1 MTDQTILALTIVVLI
16 GLLIWGKWRYD
27 AVTLVCLAG
36 LVLFG
41 VVPAENAFSGFGHP
55 AVITV
60 ALVLLISRG
69 LQEAGMV
76 SLAGNFISRL
86 TLGENQYLILIMI
99 VAAFLSSFMNN
110 IGAMALLLPITL
122 SLCQKMEWNPSK
134 FLMPLAFASI
144 LGGMNTVIGTPPNII
159 IAQYRQDYTGIAFNF
174 FDYSFVGLAVSIL
187 GVLFIAVIGFKL
199 VKVRENT
206 NDTTRLIDLKNYLFE
221 VRVKEDSKAIGMR
234 LSEIKKI
241 SGQETEVLGL
251 VNESGSV
258 SRVSMGR
265 KIQPGQTLVIKT
277 SPDDIS
283 KIQEALGFEIADD
296 LITVKESD
304 LAEIEVMVTAGSRLI
319 GRKHE
324 FLKRL
329 ASEDLALL
337 GLWRQG
343 AKFRTRL
350 AREAFKVGDVLLL
363 GVRTIDDEGVK
374 ERIKHLGLMPLM
386 ERDLQTIP
394 SRSRLL
400 KSLVFFGLAIGLT
413 AFNVVDIVV
422 AFLLCVIAFIS
433 IRVLN
438 GNLYRN
444 IEWPVVV
451 MLAAMI
457 PVGQALET
465 SGISLNIANFIST
478 TTDGMALPWLIL
490 MILVIRS
497 RGLSRKRC
505 MLEAISSIPS
515 TMARS
520 LLLCATIH
528 LIRRIPRCAT
538 ARPCAA
544 SRCSSLNRSSAEASP
559 PDRASV
565 SPPWHSAARA
575 SCGRS
580 GTCRHGHREE
590 GRQGAVL

>member
-1 MTDQTILALTIVVLI
+1 MTDQAILATTLAILM

-27 AVTLVCLAG
+27 AVTLLCLAA
-36 LVLFG
+36 LVLLG
-41 VVPAENAFSGFGHP
+41 IVPANEAFTGFGHP
-55 AVITV
+55 AVVTV

-76 SLAGNFISRL
+76 SLAGNLISRF
-86 TLGENQYLILIMI
+86 TLSENQYLIVIMVI
-99 VAAFLSSFMNN
+99 AAFLSSFMNN

-122 SLCQKMEWNPSK
+122 SVCQKMNWNPSK

-159 IAQYRQDYTGIAFNF
+159 IAQYRQEYTGEPFNF
-174 FDYSFVGLAVSIL
+174 FDYSFVGLAVSII
-187 GVLFIAVIGFKL
+187 GILFIALIGFRF

-206 NDTTRLIDLKNYLFE
+206 ANTSRLIDLKNYLFE
-221 VRVKEDSKAIGMR
+221 VTVKEDSKAIGLR

-241 SGQETEVLGL
+241 SGPETDVLGI
-251 VNESGSV
+251 VNETGAVTSV
-258 SRVSMGR
+258 SMAT
-265 KIQPGQTLVIKT
+265 KIQSGQILVIKT
-277 SPDDIS
+277 SPDDIAS
-283 KIQEALGFEIADD
+283 IQEALGFEIAEN
-296 LITVKESD
+296 LNTIQESD
-304 LAEIEVMVTAGSRLI
+304 LDEIEVMVTAGSRLV

-363 GVRTIDDEGVK
+363 GVRTLDDEGVK

-386 ERDLQTIP
+386 ERELQTIP
-394 SRSRLL
+394 SRSRLI
-400 KSLVFFGLAIGLT
+400 KSLFLFATAIALT
-413 AFNVVDIVV
+413 AFNVIDIVV

-433 IRVLN
+433 IKVLN

-478 TTDGMALPWLIL
+478 TTHGMDLPWLIL
-490 MILVIRS
+490 MILVITMFVSDIVNNAATAVIMAPIAANLAIQIGQPVEPFLMAVAVGASCAFLSPIGHQCNTLVMAPGNYKFGDYWRL
-497 RGLSRKRC
+497 GLP
-505 MLEAISSIPS
+505 LEFVIVLISIPMILFVW
-515 TMARS
+515 T
-520 LLLCATIH
+520 
-528 LIRRIPRCAT
+528 
-538 ARPCAA
+538 
-544 SRCSSLNRSSAEASP
+544 
-559 PDRASV
+559 
-565 SPPWHSAARA
+565 
-575 SCGRS
+575 
-580 GTCRHGHREE
+580 
-590 GRQGAVL
+590 

>member
-1 MTDQTILALTIVVLI
+1 MSDQTILATTLAVLM

-27 AVTLVCLAG
+27 AVTLICLAA
-36 LVLFG
+36 LVLLG
-41 VVPAENAFSGFGHP
+41 IVPANDAFSGFGHP
-55 AVITV
+55 AVVTV

-76 SLAGNFISRL
+76 SLAGNLISRF
-86 TLGENQYLILIMI
+86 TLNENQYLILIMVI
-99 VAAFLSSFMNN
+99 AAFLSSFMNN

-122 SLCQKMEWNPSK
+122 SVCQKMNWNPSK

-159 IAQYRQDYTGIAFNF
+159 IAQYRQEYTGVTFNF
-174 FDYSFVGLAVSIL
+174 FDYSFVGLAVSII
-187 GVLFIAVIGFKL
+187 GILFIALIGYRL
-199 VKVRENT
+199 VTVRD
-206 NDTTRLIDLKNYLFE
+206 NDEDETRLIDLKNYLFE
-221 VRVKEDSKAIGMR
+221 VKVKDDSNAIGMR

-241 SGQETEVLGL
+241 SGPETEVLGV
-251 VNESGSV
+251 VNETGGV
-258 SRVSMGR
+258 SRVSMAK
-265 KIQPGQTLVIKT
+265 KIQPGQVLVIKT
-277 SPDDIS
+277 SPDDIAS
-283 KIQEALGFEIADD
+283 IQERLEFEIAEN
-296 LITVKESD
+296 LNTIQESD

-350 AREAFKVGDVLLL
+350 AKEAFKVGDVLLL
-363 GVRTIDDEGVK
+363 GVRTLDDAGVK

-400 KSLVFFGLAIGLT
+400 KSLIFFATAIALT
-413 AFNVVDIVV
+413 AFNVMNIVV

-433 IRVLN
+433 IKVLN

-478 TTDGMALPWLIL
+478 TTHGLDLPWLIL
-490 MILVIRS
+490 MILVITMFVSDIVNNAATAVIMAPIAANLALQVGQPVEPFLMAVAVGASCAFLSPIGHQCNTLVMAPGKYKFGDYWRL
-497 RGLSRKRC
+497 GLP
-505 MLEAISSIPS
+505 LECVIVLISIPMILFVW
-515 TMARS
+515 T
-520 LLLCATIH
+520 
-528 LIRRIPRCAT
+528 
-538 ARPCAA
+538 
-544 SRCSSLNRSSAEASP
+544 
-559 PDRASV
+559 
-565 SPPWHSAARA
+565 
-575 SCGRS
+575 
-580 GTCRHGHREE
+580 
-590 GRQGAVL
+590 

>member
-1 MTDQTILALTIVVLI
+1 MTDQTILAGTLI
-16 GLLIWGKWRYD
+16 ILMGLLIWGKWRYD
-27 AVTLVCLAG
+27 AVTLLCLAA
-36 LVLFG
+36 LVLLG
-41 VVPAENAFSGFGHP
+41 IVPANDAFSGFGHP
-55 AVITV
+55 AVVTV
-60 ALVLLISRG
+60 ALVLLISKG

-76 SLAGNFISRL
+76 SLAGNLFSRL
-86 TLGENQYLILIMI
+86 TLGENQFLIMI
-99 VAAFLSSFMNN
+99 MVIAALLSSFMNN

-122 SLCQKMEWNPSK
+122 SVCQKMAWNPSK

-159 IAQYRQDYTGIAFNF
+159 IAQYREEYTGVSFNF
-174 FDYSFVGLAVSIL
+174 FDYSLVGLAVSVL
-187 GVLFIAVIGFKL
+187 GILFISIIGYRL

-206 NDTTRLIDLKNYLFE
+206 TEITRLIDLKNYLFE
-221 VRVKEDSKAIGMR
+221 VTVREDSKAIGLR

-241 SGQETEVLGL
+241 AGPETEILGL
-251 VNESGSV
+251 VNETGAVSSV
-258 SRVSMGR
+258 SMAT
-265 KIQPGQTLVIKT
+265 KIQAGQILVIKT

-283 KIQEALGFEIADD
+283 SIQEALGFEIADN
-296 LITVKESD
+296 LNTIQESD
-304 LAEIEVMVTAGSRLI
+304 LDEMEVMVTAGSRLI

-350 AREAFKVGDVLLL
+350 AREAFKIGDVLLL

-386 ERDLQTIP
+386 ERELQTIP

-400 KSLVFFGLAIGLT
+400 KSLVFFGLAIGLI
-413 AFNVVDIVV
+413 AFNVINIVV

-433 IRVLN
+433 IKVLN

-465 SGISLNIANFIST
+465 SGISLSIANFISSST
-478 TTDGMALPWLIL
+478 AGMALPWLIL
-490 MILVIRS
+490 MVLVITMFVSDIVNNAATAVIMAPIAANLALQVGQPVEPFLMAVAVGASCAFLSPIGHQCNTLVMAPGNYKFGDYWRL
-497 RGLSRKRC
+497 GLP
-505 MLEAISSIPS
+505 LECVTVAISIPMILFVW
-515 TMARS
+515 T
-520 LLLCATIH
+520 
-528 LIRRIPRCAT
+528 
-538 ARPCAA
+538 
-544 SRCSSLNRSSAEASP
+544 
-559 PDRASV
+559 
-565 SPPWHSAARA
+565 
-575 SCGRS
+575 
-580 GTCRHGHREE
+580 
-590 GRQGAVL
+590 

>member
-1 MTDQTILALTIVVLI
+1 MSDQAILATTLVILM

-27 AVTLVCLAG
+27 AVTLICLAA
-36 LVLFG
+36 LVLLG
-41 VVPAENAFSGFGHP
+41 IVPANDAFTGFGHP
-55 AVITV
+55 AVVTV

-76 SLAGNFISRL
+76 SLAGNLISRY
-86 TLGENQYLILIMI
+86 TLSENQYLIVIMVI
-99 VAAFLSSFMNN
+99 AAFLSSFMNN
-110 IGAMALLLPITL
+110 IGAMALLLPVTL
-122 SLCQKMEWNPSK
+122 SVCQKMDWNPSK

-159 IAQYRQDYTGIAFNF
+159 IAQYRQEYTGAAFNF
-174 FDYSFVGLAVSIL
+174 FDYSFVGLAVSVVGI
-187 GVLFIAVIGFKL
+187 LFIALIGYRF
-199 VKVRENT
+199 VTVRENDE
-206 NDTTRLIDLKNYLFE
+206 DTTRLIDLKNYLFE
-221 VRVKEDSKAIGMR
+221 VKVRDDSNAIGMR

-241 SGQETEVLGL
+241 SGPETEVLGV
-251 VNESGSV
+251 VNETGGV
-258 SRVSMGR
+258 SRVSMAK
-265 KIQPGQTLVIKT
+265 KIQPGQVLVIKT
-277 SPDDIS
+277 SPDDIAS
-283 KIQEALGFEIADD
+283 IQERLGFEIAEN
-296 LITVKESD
+296 LNTIQESD

-350 AREAFKVGDVLLL
+350 AKEAFKVGDVLLL

-400 KSLVFFGLAIGLT
+400 KSLIFFAAAIALT
-413 AFNVVDIVV
+413 AFNVMNIVV

-433 IRVLN
+433 IKVLN

-465 SGISLNIANFIST
+465 SGISLNIANFISIT
-478 TTDGMALPWLIL
+478 THGMDLPWLIL
-490 MILVIRS
+490 MILVITMFVSDIVNNAATAVIMAPIAANLALQVGQPVEPFLMAVAVGASCAFLSPIGHQCNTLVMAPGNYKFGDYWRL
-497 RGLSRKRC
+497 GLP
-505 MLEAISSIPS
+505 LECVIVAISIPMILFVW
-515 TMARS
+515 T
-520 LLLCATIH
+520 
-528 LIRRIPRCAT
+528 
-538 ARPCAA
+538 
-544 SRCSSLNRSSAEASP
+544 
-559 PDRASV
+559 
-565 SPPWHSAARA
+565 
-575 SCGRS
+575 
-580 GTCRHGHREE
+580 
-590 GRQGAVL
+590 

>member
-1 MTDQTILALTIVVLI
+1 MTDQTILAGMLI
-16 GLLIWGKWRYD
+16 ILMGLLIWGKWRYD
-27 AVTLVCLAG
+27 AVTLLCLAA
-36 LVLFG
+36 LVLLG
-41 VVPAENAFSGFGHP
+41 IVPANDAFSGFGHP
-55 AVITV
+55 AVVTV
-60 ALVLLISRG
+60 ALVLLISKG

-76 SLAGNFISRL
+76 SLAGNLFSRL
-86 TLGENQYLILIMI
+86 TLGENQFLIMI
-99 VAAFLSSFMNN
+99 MVIAALLSSFMNN

-122 SLCQKMEWNPSK
+122 SVCQKMAWNPSK

-159 IAQYRQDYTGIAFNF
+159 IAQYREEYTGVSFNF
-174 FDYSFVGLAVSIL
+174 FDYSLVGLAVSVL
-187 GVLFIAVIGFKL
+187 GILFISIIGYRL

-206 NDTTRLIDLKNYLFE
+206 TEITRLIDLKNYLFE
-221 VRVKEDSKAIGMR
+221 VTVREDSKAIGLR

-241 SGQETEVLGL
+241 AGPETEILGL
-251 VNESGSV
+251 VNETGAVSSV
-258 SRVSMGR
+258 SMAT
-265 KIQPGQTLVIKT
+265 KIQAGQILVIKT

-283 KIQEALGFEIADD
+283 SIQEALGFEIADN
-296 LITVKESD
+296 LNTIQESD
-304 LAEIEVMVTAGSRLI
+304 LDEMEVMVTAGSRLI

-363 GVRTIDDEGVK
+363 GVRTKDDEGVK
-374 ERIKHLGLMPLM
+374 EKIKHLGLMPLM
-386 ERDLQTIP
+386 ERELQTIP

-400 KSLVFFGLAIGLT
+400 KSLVFFSLAIGLT

-433 IRVLN
+433 IKVLN

-478 TTDGMALPWLIL
+478 TTQGMDMPWLIL
-490 MILVIRS
+490 MVLVITMFVSDIVNNAATAVIMAPIAANLAIQAGHPVDPFLMAVAVGASCAFLSPIGHQCNTLVMAPGNYKFGDYWRL
-497 RGLSRKRC
+497 GLP
-505 MLEAISSIPS
+505 LECVIVAISIPMILFVW
-515 TMARS
+515 T
-520 LLLCATIH
+520 
-528 LIRRIPRCAT
+528 
-538 ARPCAA
+538 
-544 SRCSSLNRSSAEASP
+544 
-559 PDRASV
+559 
-565 SPPWHSAARA
+565 
-575 SCGRS
+575 
-580 GTCRHGHREE
+580 
-590 GRQGAVL
+590 

>member
-1 MTDQTILALTIVVLI
+1 MTDQVILTTALVILM

-27 AVTLVCLAG
+27 AVTLICLAA
-36 LVLFG
+36 LVLLG
-41 VVPAENAFSGFGHP
+41 IVPADDAFSGFGHP
-55 AVITV
+55 AVVTV
-60 ALVLLISRG
+60 ALVLLISKG

-76 SLAGNFISRL
+76 SLAGNLISRL
-86 TLGENQYLILIMI
+86 TLGENQYLVMIMI

-122 SLCQKMEWNPSK
+122 SVCQKMEWNPSK

-159 IAQYRQDYTGIAFNF
+159 IAQYRQEYTGVSFNF
-174 FDYSFVGLAVSIL
+174 FDYSLVGLAVSIL
-187 GVLFIAVIGFKL
+187 GILFISLVGYRL
-199 VKVRENT
+199 VKVRESSA
-206 NDTTRLIDLKNYLFE
+206 DTTRLIDLKNYLFE
-221 VRVKEDSKAIGMR
+221 VTVKDDSTAIGLR

-241 SGQETEVLGL
+241 SGPETEVLGI
-251 VNESGSV
+251 VNETGAV
-258 SRVSMGR
+258 SRVSMAT
-265 KIQPGQTLVIKT
+265 KIQPGQILVIKT

-283 KIQEALGFEIADD
+283 SIQETLGFEIAEN
-296 LITVKESD
+296 LNTIQESD
-304 LAEIEVMVTAGSRLI
+304 LAEIEVMVTAGSRLV

-350 AREAFKVGDVLLL
+350 AREAFRVGDVLLL

-386 ERDLQTIP
+386 ERELQTIP

-400 KSLVFFGLAIGLT
+400 KSLIFFGIAIGLT
-413 AFNVVDIVV
+413 AFNIMNIVV

-433 IRVLN
+433 IKVLN

-465 SGISLNIANFIST
+465 SGISVNIANFISST
-478 TTDGMALPWLIL
+478 TEGMALPWLIL
-490 MILVIRS
+490 VILVITMFVSDIINNAATAVIMAPIAANLALQVGQPVEPFLMAVAVGASCAFLSPIGHQCNTLVMAPGNYKFGDYWRL
-497 RGLSRKRC
+497 GLP
-505 MLEAISSIPS
+505 LEFVIVVISIPMILFVW
-515 TMARS
+515 T
-520 LLLCATIH
+520 
-528 LIRRIPRCAT
+528 
-538 ARPCAA
+538 
-544 SRCSSLNRSSAEASP
+544 
-559 PDRASV
+559 
-565 SPPWHSAARA
+565 
-575 SCGRS
+575 
-580 GTCRHGHREE
+580 
-590 GRQGAVL
+590 

>member
-1 MTDQTILALTIVVLI
+1 MSDQAILATTLVILM

-27 AVTLVCLAG
+27 AVTLICLAA
-36 LVLFG
+36 LVLLG
-41 VVPAENAFSGFGHP
+41 IVPANDAFSGFGHP
-55 AVITV
+55 AVVTV

-76 SLAGNFISRL
+76 SLAGNLISRY
-86 TLGENQYLILIMI
+86 TLSENQYLIVIMVI
-99 VAAFLSSFMNN
+99 AAFLSSFMNN

-122 SLCQKMEWNPSK
+122 SVCQKMDWNPSK

-159 IAQYRQDYTGIAFNF
+159 IAQYRQEYTGVAFNF
-174 FDYSFVGLAVSIL
+174 FDYSFVGLAVSIV
-187 GVLFIAVIGFKL
+187 GIFFIAVVGYRF
-199 VKVRENT
+199 VTVREN
-206 NDTTRLIDLKNYLFE
+206 DEGTTRLIDLKNYLFE
-221 VRVKEDSKAIGMR
+221 VKVKDDSNAIGMR

-241 SGQETEVLGL
+241 SGPETEVLGV
-251 VNESGSV
+251 VNETGGV
-258 SRVSMGR
+258 SRVSMAK
-265 KIQPGQTLVIKT
+265 KIQPGQVLVIKT
-277 SPDDIS
+277 SPDDIAS
-283 KIQEALGFEIADD
+283 IQERLGFEIAEN
-296 LITVKESD
+296 LNTIQESD

-329 ASEDLALL
+329 ASDDLALL
-337 GLWRQG
+337 GLWRRG

-350 AREAFKVGDVLLL
+350 AKEAFKVGDVLLL

-400 KSLVFFGLAIGLT
+400 KSLIFFTAAITLT
-413 AFNVVDIVV
+413 AFNVMNIVV

-433 IRVLN
+433 IKVLN

-478 TTDGMALPWLIL
+478 TTHGMDLPWLIL
-490 MILVIRS
+490 MILVITMFVSDIVNNAATAVIMAPIAANLALQVGQPVEPFLMAVAVGASCAFLSPIGHQCNTLVMAPGNYKFGDYWRL
-497 RGLSRKRC
+497 GLP
-505 MLEAISSIPS
+505 LECVIVAISIPMILFVW
-515 TMARS
+515 T
-520 LLLCATIH
+520 
-528 LIRRIPRCAT
+528 
-538 ARPCAA
+538 
-544 SRCSSLNRSSAEASP
+544 
-559 PDRASV
+559 
-565 SPPWHSAARA
+565 
-575 SCGRS
+575 
-580 GTCRHGHREE
+580 
-590 GRQGAVL
+590 

>member
-1 MTDQTILALTIVVLI
+1 MSDQAILATTLVILM

-27 AVTLVCLAG
+27 AVTLICLAA
-36 LVLFG
+36 LVLLG
-41 VVPAENAFSGFGHP
+41 IVPANDAFSGFGHP
-55 AVITV
+55 AVVTV

-76 SLAGNFISRL
+76 SLAGNLISRY
-86 TLGENQYLILIMI
+86 TLSENQYLVVIMVI
-99 VAAFLSSFMNN
+99 AAFLSSFMNN

-122 SLCQKMEWNPSK
+122 SVCQKMDWNPSK

-159 IAQYRQDYTGIAFNF
+159 IAQYRQEYTGATFNF
-174 FDYSFVGLAVSIL
+174 FDYSFVGLAVSVVGI
-187 GVLFIAVIGFKL
+187 LFIALIGYRF
-199 VKVRENT
+199 VTVRENDE
-206 NDTTRLIDLKNYLFE
+206 DTTRLIDLKNYLFE
-221 VRVKEDSKAIGMR
+221 VKVKDDSNAIGMR

-241 SGQETEVLGL
+241 SGPETEVLGV
-251 VNESGSV
+251 VNETGGV
-258 SRVSMGR
+258 SRVSMAK
-265 KIQPGQTLVIKT
+265 KIQPGQVLVIKT
-277 SPDDIS
+277 SPDDIAS
-283 KIQEALGFEIADD
+283 IQERLGFEIAEN
-296 LITVKESD
+296 LNTIQGSD

-329 ASEDLALL
+329 ASDDLALL
-337 GLWRQG
+337 GLWRRG

-350 AREAFKVGDVLLL
+350 AKEAFKVGDVLLL

-400 KSLVFFGLAIGLT
+400 KSLIFFTTAIALT
-413 AFNVVDIVV
+413 AFNVMNIVV

-433 IRVLN
+433 IKVLN

-478 TTDGMALPWLIL
+478 TTHGMDLPWLIL
-490 MILVIRS
+490 MILVITMFVSDIVNNAATAVIMAPIAANLALQVGQPVEPFLMAVAVGASCAFLSPIGHQCNTLVMAPGNYKFGDYWRL
-497 RGLSRKRC
+497 GLP
-505 MLEAISSIPS
+505 LECVIVAISIPMILFVW
-515 TMARS
+515 T
-520 LLLCATIH
+520 
-528 LIRRIPRCAT
+528 
-538 ARPCAA
+538 
-544 SRCSSLNRSSAEASP
+544 
-559 PDRASV
+559 
-565 SPPWHSAARA
+565 
-575 SCGRS
+575 
-580 GTCRHGHREE
+580 
-590 GRQGAVL
+590 

>member
-1 MTDQTILALTIVVLI
+1 MTDQTILAGALVILM

-27 AVTLVCLAG
+27 AVTLLCLAA
-36 LVLFG
+36 LVLMG
-41 VVPAENAFSGFGHP
+41 IVPANDAFSGFGHP
-55 AVITV
+55 AVVTV
-60 ALVLLISRG
+60 ALVLLISKG

-76 SLAGNFISRL
+76 SLAGNLFSRL
-86 TLGENQYLILIMI
+86 TLSENQFLIMI
-99 VAAFLSSFMNN
+99 MVIAALLSSFMNN

-122 SLCQKMEWNPSK
+122 SVCQKMGWNPSK

-159 IAQYRQDYTGIAFNF
+159 IAQYRQEYTGVSFNF
-174 FDYSFVGLAVSIL
+174 FDYSLVGLAVSIL
-187 GVLFIAVIGFKL
+187 GILFISVIGYRL

-206 NDTTRLIDLKNYLFE
+206 TEITRLIDLKNYLFE
-221 VRVKEDSKAIGMR
+221 VTVREDSKAIGLR

-241 SGQETEVLGL
+241 SGPETEILGL
-251 VNESGSV
+251 VNETGAVSSV
-258 SRVSMGR
+258 SMAT
-265 KIQPGQTLVIKT
+265 KIQPGQILVIKT

-283 KIQEALGFEIADD
+283 SIQEALGFEIAEN
-296 LITVKESD
+296 LNTIQESD
-304 LAEIEVMVTAGSRLI
+304 LDEIEVMVSAGSRLI

-337 GLWRQG
+337 GLWRRG

-363 GVRTIDDEGVK
+363 GVRTKDDEGVK
-374 ERIKHLGLMPLM
+374 EKIKHLGLMPLM
-386 ERDLQTIP
+386 ERELQTIP

-413 AFNVVDIVV
+413 AFNVMDIVV

-433 IRVLN
+433 IKVLN

-478 TTDGMALPWLIL
+478 TTQGMDMPWLIL
-490 MILVIRS
+490 MILVITMFVSDIVNNAATAVIMAPIAANLAIQAGHPVDPFLMAVAVGASCAFLSPIGHQCNTLVMAPGNYKFGDYWRL
-497 RGLSRKRC
+497 GLP
-505 MLEAISSIPS
+505 LECVIVAISIPMILFVW
-515 TMARS
+515 T
-520 LLLCATIH
+520 
-528 LIRRIPRCAT
+528 
-538 ARPCAA
+538 
-544 SRCSSLNRSSAEASP
+544 
-559 PDRASV
+559 
-565 SPPWHSAARA
+565 
-575 SCGRS
+575 
-580 GTCRHGHREE
+580 
-590 GRQGAVL
+590 

>member
-1 MTDQTILALTIVVLI
+1 MSDQAILATTLVILM

-27 AVTLVCLAG
+27 AVTLICLAA
-36 LVLFG
+36 LVLLG
-41 VVPAENAFSGFGHP
+41 IVPANDAFSGFGHP
-55 AVITV
+55 AVVTV

-76 SLAGNFISRL
+76 SLAGNLISRY
-86 TLGENQYLILIMI
+86 TLSENQYLIVIMVI
-99 VAAFLSSFMNN
+99 AAFLSSFMNN

-122 SLCQKMEWNPSK
+122 SVCQKMDWNPSK

-159 IAQYRQDYTGIAFNF
+159 IAQYRQEYTGVAFNF
-174 FDYSFVGLAVSIL
+174 FDYSFVGLAVSIV
-187 GVLFIAVIGFKL
+187 GIFFIAVVGYRF
-199 VKVRENT
+199 VTVRENDG
-206 NDTTRLIDLKNYLFE
+206 DTTRLIDLKNYLFE
-221 VRVKEDSKAIGMR
+221 VKVRDDSNAIGMR

-241 SGQETEVLGL
+241 SGPETEVLGV
-251 VNESGSV
+251 VNETGGV
-258 SRVSMGR
+258 SRVSMAK
-265 KIQPGQTLVIKT
+265 KIQPGQVLVIKT
-277 SPDDIS
+277 SPDDIAS
-283 KIQEALGFEIADD
+283 IQERLGFEIAEN
-296 LITVKESD
+296 LNTIQESD

-329 ASEDLALL
+329 ASDDLALL
-337 GLWRQG
+337 GLWRRG

-350 AREAFKVGDVLLL
+350 AKEAFKVGDVLLL

-400 KSLVFFGLAIGLT
+400 KSLIFFTAAIALT
-413 AFNVVDIVV
+413 AFNVMNIVV

-433 IRVLN
+433 IKVLN

-478 TTDGMALPWLIL
+478 TTHGMDLPWLIL
-490 MILVIRS
+490 MILVITMFVSDIVNNAATAVIMAPIAANLALQVGQPVEPFLMAVAVGASCAFLSPIGHQCNTLVMAPGNYKFGDYWRL
-497 RGLSRKRC
+497 GLP
-505 MLEAISSIPS
+505 LECVIVAISIPMILFVW
-515 TMARS
+515 T
-520 LLLCATIH
+520 
-528 LIRRIPRCAT
+528 
-538 ARPCAA
+538 
-544 SRCSSLNRSSAEASP
+544 
-559 PDRASV
+559 
-565 SPPWHSAARA
+565 
-575 SCGRS
+575 
-580 GTCRHGHREE
+580 
-590 GRQGAVL
+590 

>member
-1 MTDQTILALTIVVLI
+1 MSDQSILTIALVVLM
-16 GLLIWGKWRYD
+16 GLLVWGKWRYD
-27 AVTLVCLAG
+27 AVTLLCLAA
-36 LVLFG
+36 LVLMG
-41 VVPAENAFSGFGHP
+41 IVPANDAFSGFGHP
-55 AVITV
+55 AVVTV
-60 ALVLLISRG
+60 ALVLLISKG

-76 SLAGNFISRL
+76 SLAGNLFSRL
-86 TLGENQYLILIMI
+86 TLSENQFLIMI
-99 VAAFLSSFMNN
+99 MVIAALLSSFMNN

-122 SLCQKMEWNPSK
+122 SVCQKMEWNPSK

-159 IAQYRQDYTGIAFNF
+159 IAQYRQEYTGVSFNF
-174 FDYSFVGLAVSIL
+174 FDYSLVGLAVSIL
-187 GVLFIAVIGFKL
+187 GILFISVIGYRL

-206 NDTTRLIDLKNYLFE
+206 TEISRLIDLKNYLFE
-221 VRVKEDSKAIGMR
+221 VTVREDSKAIGLR

-241 SGQETEVLGL
+241 SGPETEILGL
-251 VNESGSV
+251 VNETGAVSSV
-258 SRVSMGR
+258 SMAT
-265 KIQPGQTLVIKT
+265 KIQPGQILVIKT

-283 KIQEALGFEIADD
+283 SIQEALGFEIAEN
-296 LITVKESD
+296 LNTIQESD
-304 LAEIEVMVTAGSRLI
+304 LDEIEVMVSAGSRLI

-337 GLWRQG
+337 GLWRRG

-363 GVRTIDDEGVK
+363 GVRTKDDEGVK
-374 ERIKHLGLMPLM
+374 EKIKHLGLMPLM
-386 ERDLQTIP
+386 ERELQTIP

-413 AFNVVDIVV
+413 AFNVMDIVV

-433 IRVLN
+433 IKVLN

-478 TTDGMALPWLIL
+478 TTQGMDMPWLIL
-490 MILVIRS
+490 MILVITMFVSDIVNNAATAVIMAPIAANLAIQAGHPVDPFLMAVAVGASCAFLSPIGHQCNTLVMAPGNYKFGDYWRL
-497 RGLSRKRC
+497 GLP
-505 MLEAISSIPS
+505 LECVIVAISIPMILFVW
-515 TMARS
+515 T
-520 LLLCATIH
+520 
-528 LIRRIPRCAT
+528 
-538 ARPCAA
+538 
-544 SRCSSLNRSSAEASP
+544 
-559 PDRASV
+559 
-565 SPPWHSAARA
+565 
-575 SCGRS
+575 
-580 GTCRHGHREE
+580 
-590 GRQGAVL
+590 

>member
-1 MTDQTILALTIVVLI
+1 MTDQAILATTLAILM

-27 AVTLVCLAG
+27 AVTLICLAA
-36 LVLFG
+36 LVLLG
-41 VVPAENAFSGFGHP
+41 IVPANDAFSGFGHP
-55 AVITV
+55 AVVTV

-76 SLAGNFISRL
+76 SLAGNLISRF
-86 TLGENQYLILIMI
+86 TLNENQYLILIMVI
-99 VAAFLSSFMNN
+99 AAFLSSFMNN

-122 SLCQKMEWNPSK
+122 SVCQKMRWNPSK

-159 IAQYRQDYTGIAFNF
+159 IAQYRQEYTGVTFNF
-174 FDYSFVGLAVSIL
+174 FDYSFVGLAVSII
-187 GVLFIAVIGFKL
+187 GILFIALIGFRL
-199 VKVRENT
+199 VTVREN
-206 NDTTRLIDLKNYLFE
+206 DGDETRLIDLKNYLFE
-221 VRVKEDSKAIGMR
+221 VKVKDDSNAIGMR

-241 SGQETEVLGL
+241 SGPETEVLGV
-251 VNESGSV
+251 VNETGGV
-258 SRVSMGR
+258 SRVSMAK
-265 KIQPGQTLVIKT
+265 KIQPGQVLVIKT
-277 SPDDIS
+277 SPDDIAS
-283 KIQEALGFEIADD
+283 IQERLEFEIAEN
-296 LITVKESD
+296 LNTIQESD

-329 ASEDLALL
+329 ASDDLALL
-337 GLWRQG
+337 GLWRRG

-350 AREAFKVGDVLLL
+350 AKEAFKVGDVLLL

-400 KSLVFFGLAIGLT
+400 KSLIFFATAIALT
-413 AFNVVDIVV
+413 AFNVMNIVV

-433 IRVLN
+433 IKVLN

-478 TTDGMALPWLIL
+478 STHGMDLPWLIL
-490 MILVIRS
+490 MILVITMFVSDIVNNAATAVIMAPIAANLALQVGQPVEPFLMAVAVGASCAFLSPIGHQCNTLVMAPGKYKFGDYWRL
-497 RGLSRKRC
+497 GLP
-505 MLEAISSIPS
+505 LECVIVLISIPMILFVW
-515 TMARS
+515 T
-520 LLLCATIH
+520 
-528 LIRRIPRCAT
+528 
-538 ARPCAA
+538 
-544 SRCSSLNRSSAEASP
+544 
-559 PDRASV
+559 
-565 SPPWHSAARA
+565 
-575 SCGRS
+575 
-580 GTCRHGHREE
+580 
-590 GRQGAVL
+590 

>member
-1 MTDQTILALTIVVLI
+1 MTDQVILTTALVILM

-27 AVTLVCLAG
+27 AVTLICLAA
-36 LVLFG
+36 LVLLG
-41 VVPAENAFSGFGHP
+41 IVPADDAFSGFGHP
-55 AVITV
+55 AVVTV
-60 ALVLLISRG
+60 ALVLLISKG

-76 SLAGNFISRL
+76 SLAGNLFSRL
-86 TLGENQYLILIMI
+86 TLGENQFLIMI
-99 VAAFLSSFMNN
+99 MVIAALLSSFMNN

-122 SLCQKMEWNPSK
+122 SICQKMEWNPSK

-159 IAQYRQDYTGIAFNF
+159 IAQYRQEYTGVSFNF
-174 FDYSFVGLAVSIL
+174 FDYSLVGLAVSIL
-187 GVLFIAVIGFKL
+187 GILFISLVGYRL

-206 NDTTRLIDLKNYLFE
+206 ADTTRLIDLKNYLFE
-221 VRVKEDSKAIGMR
+221 VTVKDDSKAVGLR

-241 SGQETEVLGL
+241 SGPETEVLGV
-251 VNESGSV
+251 VNETGAV
-258 SRVSMGR
+258 SRVSMAT
-265 KIQPGQTLVIKT
+265 KIQPGQILVIKT

-283 KIQEALGFEIADD
+283 SIQETLGFKIAEN
-296 LITVKESD
+296 LNTIQESD
-304 LAEIEVMVTAGSRLI
+304 LAEIEVMVTAGSRLV

-324 FLKRL
+324 FLRRL

-350 AREAFKVGDVLLL
+350 AREAFRVGDVLLL

-386 ERDLQTIP
+386 ERELQTIP

-400 KSLVFFGLAIGLT
+400 KSLIFFSIAIGLT
-413 AFNVVDIVV
+413 AFNIMNIVV

-433 IRVLN
+433 IKVLN

-465 SGISLNIANFIST
+465 SGISLNIANFISST
-478 TTDGMALPWLIL
+478 TEGMALPWLIL
-490 MILVIRS
+490 VVLVITMFVSDIINNAATAVIMAPIAANLALQVGQPVEPFLMAVAVGASCAFLSPIGHQCNTLVMAPGNYKFGDYWRLGLPLEFVIVVISIPMILFVW
-497 RGLSRKRC
+497 
-505 MLEAISSIPS
+505 
-515 TMARS
+515 T
-520 LLLCATIH
+520 
-528 LIRRIPRCAT
+528 
-538 ARPCAA
+538 
-544 SRCSSLNRSSAEASP
+544 
-559 PDRASV
+559 
-565 SPPWHSAARA
+565 
-575 SCGRS
+575 
-580 GTCRHGHREE
+580 
-590 GRQGAVL
+590 

>member
-1 MTDQTILALTIVVLI
+1 MTDQTILAGALVILM

-27 AVTLVCLAG
+27 AVTLLCLAA
-36 LVLFG
+36 LVLMG
-41 VVPAENAFSGFGHP
+41 IVPANDAFSGFGHP
-55 AVITV
+55 AVVTV
-60 ALVLLISRG
+60 ALVLLISKG

-76 SLAGNFISRL
+76 SLAGNLFSRL
-86 TLGENQYLILIMI
+86 TLSENQFLIMI
-99 VAAFLSSFMNN
+99 MVIAALLSSFMNN

-122 SLCQKMEWNPSK
+122 SVCQKMEWNPSK

-159 IAQYRQDYTGIAFNF
+159 IAQYRQEYTGVSFNF
-174 FDYSFVGLAVSIL
+174 FDYSLVGLAVSIL
-187 GVLFIAVIGFKL
+187 GILFISVIGYRL

-206 NDTTRLIDLKNYLFE
+206 TEISRLIDLKNYLFE
-221 VRVKEDSKAIGMR
+221 VTVREDSKAIGLR

-241 SGQETEVLGL
+241 SGPETEILGL
-251 VNESGSV
+251 VNETGAVSSV
-258 SRVSMGR
+258 SMAT
-265 KIQPGQTLVIKT
+265 KIQPGQILVIKT

-283 KIQEALGFEIADD
+283 SIQEALGFEIAEN
-296 LITVKESD
+296 LNTIQESD
-304 LAEIEVMVTAGSRLI
+304 LDEIEVMVSAGSRLI

-337 GLWRQG
+337 GLWRRG

-363 GVRTIDDEGVK
+363 GVRTKDDKGVK
-374 ERIKHLGLMPLM
+374 EKIKHLGLMPLM
-386 ERDLQTIP
+386 ERELQTIP

-413 AFNVVDIVV
+413 AFNVMDIVV

-433 IRVLN
+433 IKVLN

-478 TTDGMALPWLIL
+478 TTQGMDMPWLIL
-490 MILVIRS
+490 MILVITMFVSDIVNNAATAVIMAPIAANLAIQAGHPVDPFLMAVAVGASCAFLSPIGHQCNTLVMAPGNYKFGDYWRL
-497 RGLSRKRC
+497 GLP
-505 MLEAISSIPS
+505 LECVIVAISIPMILFVW
-515 TMARS
+515 T
-520 LLLCATIH
+520 
-528 LIRRIPRCAT
+528 
-538 ARPCAA
+538 
-544 SRCSSLNRSSAEASP
+544 
-559 PDRASV
+559 
-565 SPPWHSAARA
+565 
-575 SCGRS
+575 
-580 GTCRHGHREE
+580 
-590 GRQGAVL
+590 

>member
-1 MTDQTILALTIVVLI
+1 MSDQVILATILVILM

-27 AVTLVCLAG
+27 AVTLICLAA
-36 LVLFG
+36 LVLLG
-41 VVPAENAFSGFGHP
+41 IVPANDAFSGFGHP
-55 AVITV
+55 AVVTV

-76 SLAGNFISRL
+76 SLAGNLISRY
-86 TLGENQYLILIMI
+86 TLNENQYLIVIMVI
-99 VAAFLSSFMNN
+99 AAFLSSFMNN

-122 SLCQKMEWNPSK
+122 SVCQKMDWNPSK

-159 IAQYRQDYTGIAFNF
+159 IAQYRQEYTGVAFNF
-174 FDYSFVGLAVSIL
+174 FDYSFVGLAVSII
-187 GVLFIAVIGFKL
+187 GIFFIAVVGYRF
-199 VKVRENT
+199 VTVREN
-206 NDTTRLIDLKNYLFE
+206 DGGTTRLIDLKNYLFE
-221 VRVKEDSKAIGMR
+221 VKVRDDSNAIGMR

-241 SGQETEVLGL
+241 SGPETEVLGV
-251 VNESGSV
+251 VNETGGV
-258 SRVSMGR
+258 SRVSMAK
-265 KIQPGQTLVIKT
+265 KIQPGQVLVIKT
-277 SPDDIS
+277 SPDDIAS
-283 KIQEALGFEIADD
+283 IQERLGFEIAEN
-296 LITVKESD
+296 LNTIQESD

-329 ASEDLALL
+329 ASDDLALL
-337 GLWRQG
+337 GLWRRG

-350 AREAFKVGDVLLL
+350 AKEAFKVGDVLLL

-394 SRSRLL
+394 SRSRLI
-400 KSLVFFGLAIGLT
+400 KSLIFFTTAIALT
-413 AFNVVDIVV
+413 AFNVMNIVV

-433 IRVLN
+433 IKVLN

-478 TTDGMALPWLIL
+478 TTHGMDLPWLIL
-490 MILVIRS
+490 MILVITMFVSDIVNNAATAVIMAPIAANLALQVGQPVEPFLMAVAVGASCAFLSPIGHQCNTLVMAPGNYKFGDYWRL
-497 RGLSRKRC
+497 GLP
-505 MLEAISSIPS
+505 LECVIVAISIPMILFVW
-515 TMARS
+515 T
-520 LLLCATIH
+520 
-528 LIRRIPRCAT
+528 
-538 ARPCAA
+538 
-544 SRCSSLNRSSAEASP
+544 
-559 PDRASV
+559 
-565 SPPWHSAARA
+565 
-575 SCGRS
+575 
-580 GTCRHGHREE
+580 
-590 GRQGAVL
+590 

>member
-1 MTDQTILALTIVVLI
+1 MSDQTILASALVVLM

-27 AVTLVCLAG
+27 AVTLICLAS
-36 LVLFG
+36 LVLLG
-41 VVPAENAFSGFGHP
+41 VVPAESAFLGFGHP

-86 TLGENQYLILIMI
+86 TLGENQFLIMI
-99 VAAFLSSFMNN
+99 MVVAAFLSSFMNN

-122 SLCQKMEWNPSK
+122 SACQKMEWNPSK

-159 IAQYRQDYTGIAFNF
+159 IAQYRQEYTESGLSFNF
-174 FDYSFVGLAVSIL
+174 FDFSFVGLAVSIL
-187 GVLFIAVIGFKL
+187 GILFIALIGFRF
-199 VKVRENT
+199 VKVRENAA
-206 NDTTRLIDLKNYLFE
+206 DTTRLIDLKNYLFE
-221 VRVKEDSKAIGMR
+221 VTVKDDSKAIGMR

-241 SGQETEVLGL
+241 SGPETEVLGV
-251 VNESGSV
+251 VNETGGV
-258 SRVSMGR
+258 SRVSMGK
-265 KIQPGQTLVIKT
+265 KIQPGQILVIKT

-283 KIQEALGFEIADD
+283 SIQETLGFEIADD
-296 LITVKESD
+296 LNTIKESD
-304 LAEIEVMVTAGSRLI
+304 LAEIEVMVTAGSRLV
-319 GRKHE
+319 GRKHD

-350 AREAFKVGDVLLL
+350 ARESFKVGDVLLL

-400 KSLVFFGLAIGLT
+400 KSLIFFGLAIGLT
-413 AFNVVDIVV
+413 AFNVIDIVV

-433 IRVLN
+433 IKVLN

-457 PVGQALET
+457 PVGEALGT
-465 SGISLNIANFIST
+465 SGISLNIANFISSST
-478 TTDGMALPWLIL
+478 AGMALPWLIL
-490 MILVIRS
+490 MVLVITMFVSDIVNNAATAVIMAPIAANLALQVGQPVEPFLMAVAVGASCAFLSPIGHQCNTLVMAPGNYKFGDYWRL
-497 RGLSRKRC
+497 GLP
-505 MLEAISSIPS
+505 LECVIVAISIPMILFVW
-515 TMARS
+515 T
-520 LLLCATIH
+520 
-528 LIRRIPRCAT
+528 
-538 ARPCAA
+538 
-544 SRCSSLNRSSAEASP
+544 
-559 PDRASV
+559 
-565 SPPWHSAARA
+565 
-575 SCGRS
+575 
-580 GTCRHGHREE
+580 
-590 GRQGAVL
+590 

>member
-1 MTDQTILALTIVVLI
+1 MTDQTILAGTLI
-16 GLLIWGKWRYD
+16 ILMGLLIWGKWRYD
-27 AVTLVCLAG
+27 AVTLLCLAA
-36 LVLFG
+36 LVLMG
-41 VVPAENAFSGFGHP
+41 IVPANDAFSGFGHP
-55 AVITV
+55 AVVTV
-60 ALVLLISRG
+60 ALVLLISKG

-76 SLAGNFISRL
+76 SLAGNLFSRL
-86 TLGENQYLILIMI
+86 TLGENQFLIMI
-99 VAAFLSSFMNN
+99 MVIAALLSSFMNN

-122 SLCQKMEWNPSK
+122 SVCQKMAWNPSK

-159 IAQYRQDYTGIAFNF
+159 IAQYRQEYTGVSFNF
-174 FDYSFVGLAVSIL
+174 FDYSLVGLAVSVL
-187 GVLFIAVIGFKL
+187 GILFISIIGYRL

-206 NDTTRLIDLKNYLFE
+206 TEITRLIDLKNYLFE
-221 VRVKEDSKAIGMR
+221 VTVREDSKAIGLR

-241 SGQETEVLGL
+241 AGPETEILGL
-251 VNESGSV
+251 VNETGAVSSV
-258 SRVSMGR
+258 SMAT
-265 KIQPGQTLVIKT
+265 KIQAGQILVIKT

-283 KIQEALGFEIADD
+283 SIQEALGFEIADN
-296 LITVKESD
+296 LNTIQESD
-304 LAEIEVMVTAGSRLI
+304 LDEMEVMVTAGSRLI

-363 GVRTIDDEGVK
+363 GVRTKDDEGVK
-374 ERIKHLGLMPLM
+374 QKIKHLGLMPLM
-386 ERDLQTIP
+386 ERELQTIP

-400 KSLVFFGLAIGLT
+400 KSLVFFSLAIGLT
-413 AFNVVDIVV
+413 AFNVIDIVV

-433 IRVLN
+433 IKVLN

-478 TTDGMALPWLIL
+478 TTQGMDMPWLIL
-490 MILVIRS
+490 MVLVITMFVSDIVNNAATAVIMAPIAANLAIQAGHPVDPFLMAVAVGASCAFLSPIGHQCNTLVMAPGNYKFGDYWRL
-497 RGLSRKRC
+497 GLP
-505 MLEAISSIPS
+505 LECVIVAISIPMILFVW
-515 TMARS
+515 T
-520 LLLCATIH
+520 
-528 LIRRIPRCAT
+528 
-538 ARPCAA
+538 
-544 SRCSSLNRSSAEASP
+544 
-559 PDRASV
+559 
-565 SPPWHSAARA
+565 
-575 SCGRS
+575 
-580 GTCRHGHREE
+580 
-590 GRQGAVL
+590 

>member
-1 MTDQTILALTIVVLI
+1 MSDQAILATTLVTLM

-27 AVTLVCLAG
+27 AVTLICLAA
-36 LVLFG
+36 LVLLG
-41 VVPAENAFSGFGHP
+41 IVPANDAFSGFGHP
-55 AVITV
+55 AVVTV

-76 SLAGNFISRL
+76 SLAGNLISRY
-86 TLGENQYLILIMI
+86 TLSENQYLVVIMVI
-99 VAAFLSSFMNN
+99 AAFLSSFMNN

-122 SLCQKMEWNPSK
+122 SVCQKMDWNPSK

-159 IAQYRQDYTGIAFNF
+159 IAQYRQEYTGAAFNF
-174 FDYSFVGLAVSIL
+174 FDYSFVGLAVSVVGI
-187 GVLFIAVIGFKL
+187 LFIALIGYRF
-199 VKVRENT
+199 VTVRENDE
-206 NDTTRLIDLKNYLFE
+206 DTTRLIDLKNYLFE
-221 VRVKEDSKAIGMR
+221 VKVRDDSNAIGMR

-241 SGQETEVLGL
+241 SGPETEVLGV
-251 VNESGSV
+251 VNETGGV
-258 SRVSMGR
+258 SRVSMAK
-265 KIQPGQTLVIKT
+265 KIQPGQVLVIKT
-277 SPDDIS
+277 SPDDIAS
-283 KIQEALGFEIADD
+283 IQERLGFEIAEN
-296 LITVKESD
+296 LNTIQELD

-329 ASEDLALL
+329 ASDDLALL
-337 GLWRQG
+337 GLWRRG

-350 AREAFKVGDVLLL
+350 AKEAFKVGDVLLL

-400 KSLVFFGLAIGLT
+400 KSLIFFTTAIALT
-413 AFNVVDIVV
+413 AFNVMNIVV

-433 IRVLN
+433 IKVLN

-478 TTDGMALPWLIL
+478 TTHGMDLPWLIL
-490 MILVIRS
+490 MILVITMFVSDIVNNAATAVIMAPIAANLALQVGQPVEPFLMAVAVGASCAFLSPIGHQCNTLVMAPGNYKFGDYWRL
-497 RGLSRKRC
+497 GLP
-505 MLEAISSIPS
+505 LECVIVAISIPMILFVW
-515 TMARS
+515 T
-520 LLLCATIH
+520 
-528 LIRRIPRCAT
+528 
-538 ARPCAA
+538 
-544 SRCSSLNRSSAEASP
+544 
-559 PDRASV
+559 
-565 SPPWHSAARA
+565 
-575 SCGRS
+575 
-580 GTCRHGHREE
+580 
-590 GRQGAVL
+590 

>member
-1 MTDQTILALTIVVLI
+1 MSDQAILATTLVVLM

-27 AVTLVCLAG
+27 AVTLICLAA
-36 LVLFG
+36 LVLLG
-41 VVPAENAFSGFGHP
+41 IVPANDAFSGFGHP
-55 AVITV
+55 AVVTV

-76 SLAGNFISRL
+76 SLAGNLISRY
-86 TLGENQYLILIMI
+86 TLSENQYLVVIMVI
-99 VAAFLSSFMNN
+99 AAFLSSFMNN

-122 SLCQKMEWNPSK
+122 SVCQKMDWNPSK

-159 IAQYRQDYTGIAFNF
+159 IAQYRQEYTGAAFNF
-174 FDYSFVGLAVSIL
+174 FDYSFVGLAVSVVGI
-187 GVLFIAVIGFKL
+187 LFIALIGYRL
-199 VKVRENT
+199 VTVRENDE
-206 NDTTRLIDLKNYLFE
+206 DTTRLIDLKNYLFE
-221 VRVKEDSKAIGMR
+221 VKVRDDSNAIGMR

-241 SGQETEVLGL
+241 SGPETEVLGV
-251 VNESGSV
+251 VNETGGV
-258 SRVSMGR
+258 SRVSMAK
-265 KIQPGQTLVIKT
+265 KIQPGQVLVIKT
-277 SPDDIS
+277 SPDDIAS
-283 KIQEALGFEIADD
+283 IQERLGFEIAEN
-296 LITVKESD
+296 LNTIQESD

-329 ASEDLALL
+329 ASDDLALL
-337 GLWRQG
+337 GLWRRG

-350 AREAFKVGDVLLL
+350 AKEAFKVGDVLLL

-400 KSLVFFGLAIGLT
+400 KSLLFFTTAIALT
-413 AFNVVDIVV
+413 AFNVMNIVV

-433 IRVLN
+433 IKVLN

-478 TTDGMALPWLIL
+478 TTHGMDLPWLIL
-490 MILVIRS
+490 MILVITMFVSDIVNNAATAVIMAPIAANLALQVGQPVEPFLMAVAVGASCAFLSPIGHQCNTLVMAPGNYKFGDYWRL
-497 RGLSRKRC
+497 GLP
-505 MLEAISSIPS
+505 LECVIVAISIPMILFVW
-515 TMARS
+515 T
-520 LLLCATIH
+520 
-528 LIRRIPRCAT
+528 
-538 ARPCAA
+538 
-544 SRCSSLNRSSAEASP
+544 
-559 PDRASV
+559 
-565 SPPWHSAARA
+565 
-575 SCGRS
+575 
-580 GTCRHGHREE
+580 
-590 GRQGAVL
+590 

>member
-1 MTDQTILALTIVVLI
+1 MTDQTILAGALVILM

-27 AVTLVCLAG
+27 AVTLLCLAA
-36 LVLFG
+36 LVLMG
-41 VVPAENAFSGFGHP
+41 IVPANDAFSGFGHP
-55 AVITV
+55 AVVTV
-60 ALVLLISRG
+60 ALVLLISKG

-76 SLAGNFISRL
+76 SLAGNLFSRL
-86 TLGENQYLILIMI
+86 TLSENQFLIMI
-99 VAAFLSSFMNN
+99 MVIAALLSSFMNN

-122 SLCQKMEWNPSK
+122 SVCQKMEWNPSK

-159 IAQYRQDYTGIAFNF
+159 IAQYRQEYTGVSFNF
-174 FDYSFVGLAVSIL
+174 FDYSLVGLAVSIL
-187 GVLFIAVIGFKL
+187 GILFISVIGYRL

-206 NDTTRLIDLKNYLFE
+206 TEISRLIDLKNYLFE
-221 VRVKEDSKAIGMR
+221 VTVREDSKAIGLR

-241 SGQETEVLGL
+241 SGPETEILGL
-251 VNESGSV
+251 VNETGAVSSV
-258 SRVSMGR
+258 SMAT
-265 KIQPGQTLVIKT
+265 KIQPGQILVIKT

-283 KIQEALGFEIADD
+283 SIQEALGFEIAEN
-296 LITVKESD
+296 LNTIQESD
-304 LAEIEVMVTAGSRLI
+304 LDEIEVMVSAGSRLI

-363 GVRTIDDEGVK
+363 GVRTKDDEGVK
-374 ERIKHLGLMPLM
+374 EKIKHLGLMPLM
-386 ERDLQTIP
+386 ERELQTIP

-400 KSLVFFGLAIGLT
+400 KSLVFFSLAIGLT

-433 IRVLN
+433 IKVLN

-478 TTDGMALPWLIL
+478 TTQGMDMPWLIL
-490 MILVIRS
+490 MVLVITMFVSDIVNNAATAVIMAPIAANLAIQAGHPVDPFLMAVAVGASCAFLSPIGHQCNTLVMAPGNYKFGDYWRL
-497 RGLSRKRC
+497 GLP
-505 MLEAISSIPS
+505 LECVIVAISIPMILFVW
-515 TMARS
+515 T
-520 LLLCATIH
+520 
-528 LIRRIPRCAT
+528 
-538 ARPCAA
+538 
-544 SRCSSLNRSSAEASP
+544 
-559 PDRASV
+559 
-565 SPPWHSAARA
+565 
-575 SCGRS
+575 
-580 GTCRHGHREE
+580 
-590 GRQGAVL
+590 

>member
-1 MTDQTILALTIVVLI
+1 MTDQTILAGTLVILM

-27 AVTLVCLAG
+27 AVTLICLAA

-41 VVPAENAFSGFGHP
+41 VVPADNAFSGFGHP

-76 SLAGNFISRL
+76 SLAGSLISRFTL
-86 TLGENQYLILIMI
+86 TENQYLVMIMVI
-99 VAAFLSSFMNN
+99 AAFLSSFMNN

-122 SLCQKMEWNPSK
+122 SVCQKMTWNPSK

-159 IAQYRQDYTGIAFNF
+159 IAQYRQEYTGVSFNF
-174 FDYSFVGLAVSIL
+174 FDYSFVGLAVSIV
-187 GVLFIAVIGFKL
+187 GVLFIALIGFRF
-199 VKVRENT
+199 VKVRENSS
-206 NDTTRLIDLKNYLFE
+206 DSTRLIDLKNYLFE
-221 VRVKEDSKAIGMR
+221 VRVREDSSAIGMR

-241 SGQETEVLGL
+241 SGPETEVLGI
-251 VNESGSV
+251 VNEAGAV
-258 SRVSMGR
+258 SQVSMA
-265 KIQPGQTLVIKT
+265 KMIEAGQVLVIKT
-277 SPDDIS
+277 SPDEIAA
-283 KIQEALGFEIADD
+283 IQERLGCEIAED
-296 LITVKESD
+296 LNTIQESD

-386 ERDLQTIP
+386 ERELQTIP

-400 KSLVFFGLAIGLT
+400 KSLVFFATAIALT
-413 AFNVVDIVV
+413 AFNVMNIVI

-433 IRVLN
+433 IKVLN

-478 TTDGMALPWLIL
+478 TTHGMDLPW
-490 MILVIRS
+490 
-497 RGLSRKRC
+497 
-505 MLEAISSIPS
+505 
-515 TMARS
+515 
-520 LLLCATIH
+520 
-528 LIRRIPRCAT
+528 
-538 ARPCAA
+538 
-544 SRCSSLNRSSAEASP
+544 
-559 PDRASV
+559 
-565 SPPWHSAARA
+565 
-575 SCGRS
+575 
-580 GTCRHGHREE
+580 
-590 GRQGAVL
+590 

>member
-1 MTDQTILALTIVVLI
+1 MSDQAILATTLVILMC
-16 GLLIWGKWRYD
+16 LLIWGKWRYD
-27 AVTLVCLAG
+27 AVTLICLAA
-36 LVLFG
+36 LVLLG
-41 VVPAENAFSGFGHP
+41 IVPANDAFSGFGHP
-55 AVITV
+55 AVVTV

-76 SLAGNFISRL
+76 SLAGNLISRY
-86 TLGENQYLILIMI
+86 TLSENQYLIVIMVI
-99 VAAFLSSFMNN
+99 AAFLSSFMNN

-122 SLCQKMEWNPSK
+122 SVCQKMDWNPSK

-159 IAQYRQDYTGIAFNF
+159 IAQYRQEYTGASFNF
-174 FDYSFVGLAVSIL
+174 FDYSFVGLAVSVVGI
-187 GVLFIAVIGFKL
+187 LFIALIGYRF
-199 VKVRENT
+199 VKVRENDE
-206 NDTTRLIDLKNYLFE
+206 NTTRLIDLKNYLFE
-221 VRVKEDSKAIGMR
+221 VKVKDDSNAIGMR

-241 SGQETEVLGL
+241 SGPETEVLGV
-251 VNESGSV
+251 VNETGGV
-258 SRVSMGR
+258 SRVSMAK
-265 KIQPGQTLVIKT
+265 KIQPGQVLVIKT
-277 SPDDIS
+277 SPDDIAS
-283 KIQEALGFEIADD
+283 IQERLGFEIAEN
-296 LITVKESD
+296 LNTIQESD

-337 GLWRQG
+337 GLWRRG

-350 AREAFKVGDVLLL
+350 AKEAFKVGDVLLL

-400 KSLVFFGLAIGLT
+400 KSLIFFAVAIALT
-413 AFNVVDIVV
+413 AFNVMNIVV

-433 IRVLN
+433 IKVLN

-478 TTDGMALPWLIL
+478 TTHGMDLPWLIL
-490 MILVIRS
+490 MILVITMFVSDIVNNAATAVIMAPIAANLALQVGQPVEPFLMAVAVGASCAFLSPIGHQCNTLVMAPGNYKFGDYWRL
-497 RGLSRKRC
+497 GLP
-505 MLEAISSIPS
+505 LECVIVAISIPMILFVW
-515 TMARS
+515 T
-520 LLLCATIH
+520 
-528 LIRRIPRCAT
+528 
-538 ARPCAA
+538 
-544 SRCSSLNRSSAEASP
+544 
-559 PDRASV
+559 
-565 SPPWHSAARA
+565 
-575 SCGRS
+575 
-580 GTCRHGHREE
+580 
-590 GRQGAVL
+590 

>member
-1 MTDQTILALTIVVLI
+1 MTDQTILAGTLI
-16 GLLIWGKWRYD
+16 ILMGLLIWGKWRYD
-27 AVTLVCLAG
+27 AVTLLCLAA
-36 LVLFG
+36 LVLMG
-41 VVPAENAFSGFGHP
+41 IVPANDAFSGFGHP
-55 AVITV
+55 AVVTV
-60 ALVLLISRG
+60 ALVLLISKG

-76 SLAGNFISRL
+76 SLAGNLFSRL
-86 TLGENQYLILIMI
+86 TLGENQFLIMI
-99 VAAFLSSFMNN
+99 MVIAALLSSFMNN

-122 SLCQKMEWNPSK
+122 SVCQKMAWNPSK

-159 IAQYRQDYTGIAFNF
+159 IAQYRQEYTGVSFNF
-174 FDYSFVGLAVSIL
+174 FDYSLVGLAVSVL
-187 GVLFIAVIGFKL
+187 GILFISIIGYRL

-206 NDTTRLIDLKNYLFE
+206 TEITRLIDLKNYLFE
-221 VRVKEDSKAIGMR
+221 VTVREDSKAIGLR

-241 SGQETEVLGL
+241 AGPETEVLGL
-251 VNESGSV
+251 VNETGAVSSV
-258 SRVSMGR
+258 SMAT
-265 KIQPGQTLVIKT
+265 KIQAGQILVIKT

-283 KIQEALGFEIADD
+283 SIQEALGFEIADN
-296 LITVKESD
+296 LNTIQESD
-304 LAEIEVMVTAGSRLI
+304 LDEMEVMVTAGSRLI

-363 GVRTIDDEGVK
+363 GVRTKDDEGVK
-374 ERIKHLGLMPLM
+374 QKIKHLGLMPLM
-386 ERDLQTIP
+386 ERELQTIP

-400 KSLVFFGLAIGLT
+400 KSLVFFSLAIGLT

-433 IRVLN
+433 IKVLN

-478 TTDGMALPWLIL
+478 TTQGMDMPWLIL
-490 MILVIRS
+490 MVLVITMFVSDIVNNAATAVIMAPIAANLAIQAGHPVDPFLMAVAVGASCAFLSPIGHQCNTLVMAPGNYKFGDYWRL
-497 RGLSRKRC
+497 GLP
-505 MLEAISSIPS
+505 LECVIVAISIPMILFVW
-515 TMARS
+515 T
-520 LLLCATIH
+520 
-528 LIRRIPRCAT
+528 
-538 ARPCAA
+538 
-544 SRCSSLNRSSAEASP
+544 
-559 PDRASV
+559 
-565 SPPWHSAARA
+565 
-575 SCGRS
+575 
-580 GTCRHGHREE
+580 
-590 GRQGAVL
+590 

>member
-1 MTDQTILALTIVVLI
+1 MSDQAILATTLVVLM

-27 AVTLVCLAG
+27 AVTLICLAA
-36 LVLFG
+36 LVLLG
-41 VVPAENAFSGFGHP
+41 IVPANDAFSGFGHP
-55 AVITV
+55 AVVTV

-76 SLAGNFISRL
+76 SLAGNLISRY
-86 TLGENQYLILIMI
+86 TLSENQYLVVIMVI
-99 VAAFLSSFMNN
+99 AAFLSSFMNN

-122 SLCQKMEWNPSK
+122 SVCQKMDWNPSK

-159 IAQYRQDYTGIAFNF
+159 IAQYRQEYTGAAFNF
-174 FDYSFVGLAVSIL
+174 FDYSFVGLAVSVVGI
-187 GVLFIAVIGFKL
+187 LFIALIGYRF
-199 VKVRENT
+199 VTVRENDE
-206 NDTTRLIDLKNYLFE
+206 DTTRLIDLKNYLFE
-221 VRVKEDSKAIGMR
+221 VKVRDDSNAIGMR

-241 SGQETEVLGL
+241 SGPETEVLGV
-251 VNESGSV
+251 VNETGGV
-258 SRVSMGR
+258 SRVSMAK
-265 KIQPGQTLVIKT
+265 KIQPGQVLVIKT
-277 SPDDIS
+277 SPDDIAS
-283 KIQEALGFEIADD
+283 IQERLGFEIAEN
-296 LITVKESD
+296 LNTIQESD

-329 ASEDLALL
+329 ASDDLALL
-337 GLWRQG
+337 GLWRRG

-350 AREAFKVGDVLLL
+350 AKEAFKVGDVLLL

-400 KSLVFFGLAIGLT
+400 KSLIFFTAAIALT
-413 AFNVVDIVV
+413 AFNVMNIVV

-433 IRVLN
+433 IKVLN

-478 TTDGMALPWLIL
+478 TTHGMDLPRMIL
-490 MILVIRS
+490 MILVITMYVTDIVNNAATAVIMAPIAANLALQVGQPVEPFLMAVAVGASCAFLSPIGHQCNTLVMAPGNYKFGDYWRL
-497 RGLSRKRC
+497 GLP
-505 MLEAISSIPS
+505 LECVIVAISIPMILFVW
-515 TMARS
+515 TYKFF
-520 LLLCATIH
+520 
-528 LIRRIPRCAT
+528 
-538 ARPCAA
+538 
-544 SRCSSLNRSSAEASP
+544 
-559 PDRASV
+559 
-565 SPPWHSAARA
+565 
-575 SCGRS
+575 
-580 GTCRHGHREE
+580 
-590 GRQGAVL
+590 

>member
-1 MTDQTILALTIVVLI
+1 MTDQVILTTALVILM

-27 AVTLVCLAG
+27 AVTLICLAA
-36 LVLFG
+36 LVLLG
-41 VVPAENAFSGFGHP
+41 IVPADDAFSGFGHP
-55 AVITV
+55 AVVTV
-60 ALVLLISRG
+60 ALVLLISKG

-76 SLAGNFISRL
+76 SLAGNLISRL
-86 TLGENQYLILIMI
+86 TLGENQYLVMIMI

-122 SLCQKMEWNPSK
+122 SVCQKMEWNPSK

-159 IAQYRQDYTGIAFNF
+159 IAQYRQEYTGVSFNF
-174 FDYSFVGLAVSIL
+174 FDYSLVGLAVSIL
-187 GVLFIAVIGFKL
+187 GILFISLVGYRL
-199 VKVRENT
+199 VKVRESSA
-206 NDTTRLIDLKNYLFE
+206 DTTRLIDLKNYLFE
-221 VRVKEDSKAIGMR
+221 VTVKDDSTAIGLR

-241 SGQETEVLGL
+241 SGPETEVLGI
-251 VNESGSV
+251 VNETGAV
-258 SRVSMGR
+258 SRVSMAT
-265 KIQPGQTLVIKT
+265 KIQPGQILVIKT

-283 KIQEALGFEIADD
+283 SIQETLGFEIAEN
-296 LITVKESD
+296 LNTIQESD
-304 LAEIEVMVTAGSRLI
+304 LAEIEVMVTAGSRLV

-350 AREAFKVGDVLLL
+350 AREAFRVGDVLLL

-386 ERDLQTIP
+386 ERELQTIP

-400 KSLVFFGLAIGLT
+400 KSLIFFSIAIGLT
-413 AFNVVDIVV
+413 AFNIMNIVV

-433 IRVLN
+433 IKVLN

-465 SGISLNIANFIST
+465 SGISVNIANFISST
-478 TTDGMALPWLIL
+478 TEGMALPWLIL
-490 MILVIRS
+490 VILVITMFVSDIINNAATAVIMAPIAANLALQVGQPVEPFLMAVAVGASCAFLSPIGHQCNTLVMAPGNYKFGDYWRL
-497 RGLSRKRC
+497 GLP
-505 MLEAISSIPS
+505 LEFVIVVISIPMILFVW
-515 TMARS
+515 T
-520 LLLCATIH
+520 
-528 LIRRIPRCAT
+528 
-538 ARPCAA
+538 
-544 SRCSSLNRSSAEASP
+544 
-559 PDRASV
+559 
-565 SPPWHSAARA
+565 
-575 SCGRS
+575 
-580 GTCRHGHREE
+580 
-590 GRQGAVL
+590 

>member
-1 MTDQTILALTIVVLI
+1 MTDQTILAGALVILM

-27 AVTLVCLAG
+27 AVTLLCLAA
-36 LVLFG
+36 LVLMG
-41 VVPAENAFSGFGHP
+41 IVPANDAFSGFGHP
-55 AVITV
+55 AVVTV
-60 ALVLLISRG
+60 ALVLLISKG

-76 SLAGNFISRL
+76 SLAGNLFSRL
-86 TLGENQYLILIMI
+86 TLSENQFLIMI
-99 VAAFLSSFMNN
+99 MVIAALLSSFMNN

-122 SLCQKMEWNPSK
+122 SVCQKMGWNPSK

-159 IAQYRQDYTGIAFNF
+159 IGQYRQEYTGVSFNF
-174 FDYSFVGLAVSIL
+174 FDYSLVGLAVSIL
-187 GVLFIAVIGFKL
+187 GILFISVIGYRL

-206 NDTTRLIDLKNYLFE
+206 TEISRLIDLKNYLFE
-221 VRVKEDSKAIGMR
+221 VTVREDSKAIGLR

-241 SGQETEVLGL
+241 SGPETEILGL
-251 VNESGSV
+251 VNETGAVSSV
-258 SRVSMGR
+258 SMAT
-265 KIQPGQTLVIKT
+265 KIQPGQILVIKT

-283 KIQEALGFEIADD
+283 SIQEALGFEIAEN
-296 LITVKESD
+296 LNTIQESD
-304 LAEIEVMVTAGSRLI
+304 LDEIEVMVSAGSRLI

-337 GLWRQG
+337 GLWRRG

-363 GVRTIDDEGVK
+363 GVRTKDDEGVK
-374 ERIKHLGLMPLM
+374 EKIKHLGLMPLM
-386 ERDLQTIP
+386 ERELQTIP

-413 AFNVVDIVV
+413 AFNVMDIVV

-433 IRVLN
+433 IKVLN

-478 TTDGMALPWLIL
+478 TTQGMDMPWLIL
-490 MILVIRS
+490 MVLVITMFVSDIVNNAATAVIMAPIAANLAIQAGHPVDPFLMAVAVGASCAFLSPIGHQCNTLVMAPGNYKFGDYWRL
-497 RGLSRKRC
+497 GLP
-505 MLEAISSIPS
+505 LECVIVAISIPMILFVW
-515 TMARS
+515 T
-520 LLLCATIH
+520 
-528 LIRRIPRCAT
+528 
-538 ARPCAA
+538 
-544 SRCSSLNRSSAEASP
+544 
-559 PDRASV
+559 
-565 SPPWHSAARA
+565 
-575 SCGRS
+575 
-580 GTCRHGHREE
+580 
-590 GRQGAVL
+590 

>member
-1 MTDQTILALTIVVLI
+1 MSDQAILATTLVTLM

-27 AVTLVCLAG
+27 AVTLICLAA
-36 LVLFG
+36 LVLLG
-41 VVPAENAFSGFGHP
+41 IVPANDAFSGFGHP
-55 AVITV
+55 AVVTV

-76 SLAGNFISRL
+76 SLAGNLISRY
-86 TLGENQYLILIMI
+86 TLSENQYLVVIMVI
-99 VAAFLSSFMNN
+99 AAFLSSFMNN

-122 SLCQKMEWNPSK
+122 SVCQKMDWNPSK

-159 IAQYRQDYTGIAFNF
+159 IAQYRQEYTGAAFNF
-174 FDYSFVGLAVSIL
+174 FDYSFVGLAVSVVGI
-187 GVLFIAVIGFKL
+187 LFIALIGYRF
-199 VKVRENT
+199 VTVRENDE
-206 NDTTRLIDLKNYLFE
+206 DTTRLIDLKNYLFE
-221 VRVKEDSKAIGMR
+221 VKVRDDSNAIGMR

-241 SGQETEVLGL
+241 SGPETEVLGV
-251 VNESGSV
+251 VNETGGV
-258 SRVSMGR
+258 SRVSMAK
-265 KIQPGQTLVIKT
+265 KIQPGQVLVIKT
-277 SPDDIS
+277 SPDDIAS
-283 KIQEALGFEIADD
+283 IQERLGFEIAEN
-296 LITVKESD
+296 LNTIQESD

-329 ASEDLALL
+329 ASDDLALL
-337 GLWRQG
+337 GLWRRG

-350 AREAFKVGDVLLL
+350 AKEAFKVGDVLLL

-400 KSLVFFGLAIGLT
+400 KSLIFFTTAIALT
-413 AFNVVDIVV
+413 AFNVMNIVV

-433 IRVLN
+433 IKVLN

-478 TTDGMALPWLIL
+478 TTHGMDLPWLIL
-490 MILVIRS
+490 MILVITMFVSDIVNNAATAVIMAPIAANLALQVGQPVEPFLMAVAVGASCAFLSPIGHQCNTLVMAPGNYKFGDYWRL
-497 RGLSRKRC
+497 GLP
-505 MLEAISSIPS
+505 LECVIVAISIPMILFVW
-515 TMARS
+515 T
-520 LLLCATIH
+520 
-528 LIRRIPRCAT
+528 
-538 ARPCAA
+538 
-544 SRCSSLNRSSAEASP
+544 
-559 PDRASV
+559 
-565 SPPWHSAARA
+565 
-575 SCGRS
+575 
-580 GTCRHGHREE
+580 
-590 GRQGAVL
+590 